1 MIYLLSGVAKSGKS
15 YVARYLLEHYNVSH
29 FSTDYLMMSLSLGN
43 PDLNIDHNA
52 DDAVVAKKLE
62 PYLTAMIA
70 AMVQNKTH
78 YLIEG
83 VHFNPDF
90 MNRLLEKHPGKVKAL
105 YLGYEQV
112 DVMEKVAELIKY
124 RDRIEN
130 CWYRNFPTDEMIKL
144 VKYMISV
151 SRQIH
156 QEADRYHIPYIDIYD
171 IVDQAPAIVEQLM
184 E

>member
-29 FSTDYLMMSLSLGN
+29 FSTDYLLMALSLGN
-43 PDLNIDHNA
+43 PDLKIDYNA
-52 DDAVVAKKLE
+52 DDAITAKQME
-62 PYLTAMIA
+62 PYLMV
-70 AMVQNKTH
+70 MVDVLVQNKTQ
-78 YLIEG
+78 YLIEV

-90 MNRLLEKHPGKVKAL
+90 MNKILEKHPGKIKAL

-112 DVMEKVAELIKY
+112 EATEKVAELIKY

-130 CWYRNFPTDEMIKL
+130 CWYRHFSKDEMMKL
-144 VKYMISV
+144 VTYLISV

-156 QEADRYHIPYIDIYD
+156 KEADHYHIPYIDIYD
-171 IVDQAPAIVEQLM
+171 IVDQAPTIVEQLM